1 MKRLFSFH
9 LNSFKLEF
17 LNSKYPHIDG
27 KYAKNSIRPYAFMKG
42 TVPIEKKSRSIRS
55 IMFFFIG
62 LLDRLKREFLSIHT
76 SNKKYVVA
84 QSVLYV
90 NI

>member
-1 MKRLFSFH
+1 MHPSKGNPILIC
-9 LNSFKLEF
+9 
-17 LNSKYPHIDG
+17 SKY
-27 KYAKNSIRPYAFMKG
+27 ARNSMSTFAFMKG